1 MQSRAH
7 TSPLFQGLLYKGC
20 LPSRPETKLDNP
32 HKGLQRAGHLL
43 HLTASPQRMAFSLQT
58 HFSFPPCLCPRV
70 VHICRN
76 MDPDP
81 KPVCPIS
88 FGPHLVG
95 GTHVDPRA
103 PGPQGH
109 CEGQYLHLG
118 AQKAVVSALRACQ
131 TAHVFGG
138 QLGHHAGPGGH
149 AIAGVPKAH
158 VQSQGA
164 RRGFGHRWLWF
175 LVGLWRTEAQA
186 DCEKKSSQV
195 KGLEEKRGLCGV
207 SGRLPGSELA
217 GTASHRPAP
226 RRHVAEQGCPQPTAR
241 RTALPP
247 H

>member
-1 MQSRAH
+1 MSMFLGCSPSRITVDEA
-7 TSPLFQGLLYKGC
+7 PFKGLLYKGC

-58 HFSFPPCLCPRV
+58 HFSFPPCLCPRE

-138 QLGHHAGPGGH
+138 QLGAWRISGMGEPGGLPSMGLH
-149 AIAGVPKAH
+149 RV
-158 VQSQGA
+158 
-164 RRGFGHRWLWF
+164 GH
-175 LVGLWRTEAQA
+175 
-186 DCEKKSSQV
+186 D
-195 KGLEEKRGLCGV
+195 
-207 SGRLPGSELA
+207 
-217 GTASHRPAP
+217 
-226 RRHVAEQGCPQPTAR
+226 
-241 RTALPP
+241 
-247 H
+247 